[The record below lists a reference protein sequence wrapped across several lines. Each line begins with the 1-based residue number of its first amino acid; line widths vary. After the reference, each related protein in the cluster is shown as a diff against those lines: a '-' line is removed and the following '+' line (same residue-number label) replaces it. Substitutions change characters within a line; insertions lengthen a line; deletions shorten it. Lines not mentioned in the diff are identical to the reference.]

1 MIPKLAWITLLSLF
15 YISTIGWIWSS
26 PSVKK
31 NKEAIRLYSEGKID
45 EALSKWRDAQID
57 SPDKNELHYNI
68 GDALH
73 LQKKYKDALNEYE
86 KALDSKDAAIQ
97 EKTYYNM
104 GNTSYRMGKLPE
116 AIGYYKKALD
126 VNPDDKDAKYN
137 IEFVRKKIKENLKKQ
152 KAQQSQTQ
160 QKKEKPQA
168 KGQKQNA
175 QFRQKKS
182 EKAQTSEKKKAA
194 EGKKAQKKKAPGKQ
208 KEQSAPK
215 KQGEQE
221 KTKKGEMSKE
231 DALRLLDAVKNDER
245 DLQKELRTRPAKGRY
260 RVEKDW

>member
-1 MIPKLAWITLLSLF
+1 MIPKLAWIILLSLF

-68 GDALH
+68 GDVLH

-97 EKTYYNM
+97 AKTYYNM

-160 QKKEKPQA
+160 QKKEKTQA

-175 QFRQKKS
+175 QARQKKS
-182 EKAQTSEKKKAA
+182 EKAQASEKKK
-194 EGKKAQKKKAPGKQ
+194 
-208 KEQSAPK
+208 APK

-231 DALRLLDAVKNDER
+231 DALRLLDALKNDER
-245 DLQKELRTRPAKGRY
+245 DLQKQLRTQPAKGRY